1 MPTETCLFKAAG
13 TSFEGRPKILTKLA
27 AGSPWRHIICYHTEY
42 EGEPAI
48 SLWDKDTGKQLGWV
62 PKSLVGTFQNYK
74 EMAGEIVAGK
84 KLVGLRLYPYHPP
97 TRSLYW
103 PVKRAYDS
111 LKRPLPPYVLQ
122 AYERA
127 RYGSQ

>member
-13 TSFEGRPKILTKLA
+13 TSFEGRPKILTELA

-74 EMAGEIVAGK
+74 EMAGEIADLLASFVISGIVEPGEAK
-84 KLVGLRLYPYHPP
+84 VILDEEKN
-97 TRSLYW
+97 
-103 PVKRAYDS
+103 KEMA
-111 LKRPLPPYVLQ
+111 
-122 AYERA
+122 
-127 RYGSQ
+127 